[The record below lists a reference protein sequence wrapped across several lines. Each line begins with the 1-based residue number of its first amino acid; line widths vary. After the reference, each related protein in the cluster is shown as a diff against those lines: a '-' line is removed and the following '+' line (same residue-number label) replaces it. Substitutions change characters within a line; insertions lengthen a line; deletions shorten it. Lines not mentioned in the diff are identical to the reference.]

1 MFLFDFSFQTNEVSS
16 DFLLRVLVQYIIPT
30 TSNSLVL
37 RTEQN
42 AIIQETFIL
51 KKKTLNVFVEKV
63 YLIT

>member
-51 KKKTLNVFVEKV
+51 KKKALYVFVEKV

>member
-16 DFLLRVLVQYIIPT
+16 GFLLRVLAQYIIPN
-30 TSNSLVL
+30 TSKSLVL

>member
-51 KKKTLNVFVEKV
+51 KKKALNVFVEKV